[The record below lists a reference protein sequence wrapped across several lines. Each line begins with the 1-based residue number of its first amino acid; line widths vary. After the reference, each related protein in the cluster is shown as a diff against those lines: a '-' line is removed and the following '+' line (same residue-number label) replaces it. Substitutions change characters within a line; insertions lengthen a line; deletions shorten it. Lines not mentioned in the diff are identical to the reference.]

1 MHANIGLSLAVDIPI
16 DGHPGVASSP
26 SPKLQ
31 AGSEGTLAE
40 FVALVG
46 QDDLYIIL
54 PAILADNKDGTLTS
68 IKTMGMNEMGDDL
81 LKNVDVGRLQKVFL
95 PWSAVYRKLI
105 TDPNR
110 TCVDLSDRNSFV
122 IDQYHNIFRAGKI
135 SL

>member
-16 DGHPGVASSP
+16 DGRPGIAASP

-31 AGSEGTLAE
+31 AGSEGILAE

-68 IKTMGMNEMGDDL
+68 IKTMGTNEMGDDL
-81 LKNVDVGRLQKVFL
+81 LKNVDVGKLQKGFS
-95 PWSAVYRKLI
+95 PWSAVYRKLR
-105 TDPNR
+105 P
-110 TCVDLSDRNSFV
+110 
-122 IDQYHNIFRAGKI
+122 
-135 SL
+135 